1 MPQSDAEREAAIRDC
16 NRLYRDPE
24 YAEAEVPVLLRQ
36 LDATQAEIA
45 ELTRELKALRQEFA
59 DVDGAC
65 DEAEARVAELEA
77 MVQSVGHP
85 ADDAATVNYLEV
97 VRLREVVI
105 ERDERL
111 DAARAEIAELKYLAT
126 RMEEARVK
134 LPDWE

>member
-1 MPQSDAEREAAIRDC
+1 MSVTSKDTDAEREAAIRDC

-24 YAEAEVPVLLRQ
+24 YAEAPVPVLLRQ

-97 VRLREVVI
+97 VRLRG
-105 ERDERL
+105 L
-111 DAARAEIAELKYLAT
+111 LADAKARCAALAKDPP
-126 RMEEARVK
+126 R
-134 LPDWE
+134 